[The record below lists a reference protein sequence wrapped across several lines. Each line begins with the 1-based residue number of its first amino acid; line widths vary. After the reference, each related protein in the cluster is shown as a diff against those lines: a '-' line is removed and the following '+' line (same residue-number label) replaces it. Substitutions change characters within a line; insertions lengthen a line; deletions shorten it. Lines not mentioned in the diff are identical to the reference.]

1 VFHVCRRC
9 DRGQS
14 YCGAVCRAAA
24 REASKRRARA
34 RHQASAEGRLDH
46 RDAQTRYRERCQQRA
61 GVTDQGG
68 RELDKSGRLPAR
80 AEPAAAVAARS
91 ASRGESGSDGV
102 VERAVGMLRCAF
114 CGRASRWV
122 RRGFVRRRWR
132 ESGVG

>member
-1 VFHVCRRC
+1 MFHVCRRC

-14 YCGAVCRAAA
+14 YCGAVCREAA
-24 REASKRRARA
+24 RAASKRRARA
-34 RHQASAEGRLDH
+34 RHQASQEGRLDH
-46 RDAQTRYRERCQQRA
+46 RDAQARYRDRCQQRA
-61 GVTDQGG
+61 RVTDQGG
-68 RELDKSGRLPAR
+68 REMDKSGTVPAR
-80 AEPAAAVAARS
+80 AEPAAEVAAWP

-102 VERAVGMLRCAF
+102 VEQAIGILRCAF